1 MSSKDVPGWDGEQSG
16 WYDFVRRTR
25 LFFERTPVHKRY
37 LVGPEIASKL
47 SGKAWTITHELDF
60 EKLTKDDGTAYLLKY
75 LEHRLCKTPVPETG
89 QKLEELFI
97 RLRRPQ
103 GMAMA
108 QWATEVR
115 EAYKRL
121 QRALVRTRK
130 AAGRLKL
137 PAESTTSK
145 RTTQEPEPDRGDSLD
160 QVCGEL
166 GAGHL

>member
-16 WYDFVRRTR
+16 WYDFVRRTW
-25 LFFERTPVHKRY
+25 LFFERTSVHKRY

-60 EKLTKDDGTAYLLKY
+60 EKLTKDDDTAYLLKY

-115 EAYKRL
+115 EAYTRPTGAGADKESSRKIEVA
-121 QRALVRTRK
+121 RRVNYVKEDDAGTRTR
-130 AAGRLKL
+130 
-137 PAESTTSK
+137 PW
-145 RTTQEPEPDRGDSLD
+145 
-160 QVCGEL
+160 
-166 GAGHL
+166 